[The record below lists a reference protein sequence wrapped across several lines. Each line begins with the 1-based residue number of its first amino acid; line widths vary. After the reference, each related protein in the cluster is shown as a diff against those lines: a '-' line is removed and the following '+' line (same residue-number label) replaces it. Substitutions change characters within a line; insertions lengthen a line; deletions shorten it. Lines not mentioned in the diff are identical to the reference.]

1 MSDVQDFSQVFTQAL
16 EQSIDSV
23 VVIDSQNRVIVFND
37 AAESLWGYTRDQVM
51 GKNVNFLVPQ
61 LIQASHDSYIEA
73 NRRSG
78 INKIVGTSRD
88 VLIERQDG
96 DYRWGAMSISR
107 VSASGQQFYAAI
119 IRDITRHHKE
129 HERLQLLSLVVD
141 TSENA
146 IIITDAQW
154 RIVYTNGGFSRMF
167 GHATDEVYGQ
177 PLDSVIAP
185 DFDQQVKVAMCE
197 QVMAGEIYH
206 SQAVAYPHEGRR
218 VWCNVTIYPV
228 CDAQGH
234 LINTVSVMIDVTHSR
249 MPEILRNKMLEAM
262 VREESIESLM
272 ALVCKEVQRIA
283 PEVVASILSVD
294 DDGLLRTLASPD
306 LPESY
311 SAALD
316 AVAIGSG
323 VGSCGAAAFSGQAVM
338 VRDIASHPFWVGFRD
353 LALPLGLRACWS
365 TPIKSSSGRV
375 LGTFAFYYRSPR
387 EPSLLHEH
395 LVNASIYLC
404 ALALE
409 REQSRAH
416 IQQLAFY
423 DDLTGLPNRNQL
435 HVRANQA
442 IADASRNG
450 TSLTVLFIDLD
461 RFKQVND
468 SLGHPAG
475 DEFLRVIARRL
486 TKYRR
491 KVDIVSRLSGDEFVV
506 VLPQCALSQA
516 QVVIEYLREELS
528 APCQIS
534 GVTLKPS
541 ASIGVSLF
549 PDDGRSMETLLHR
562 ADMAMY
568 QAKTSGRGCVSFFS
582 QGLDQLAR
590 GRLRLETA
598 LREAID
604 QQLLHLVYQ
613 PQINLQDNEL
623 YGVEALARW
632 KHPQL
637 GDISP
642 GCFIPLAEECGLI
655 VEFGQWALREACGQ
669 LAAWRREGL
678 CVPAIS
684 VNLSPTNFHNRQLPD
699 ILTRILSE
707 QRLTVNDLT
716 LEITEN
722 VLMDS
727 NPDTLTTINEVHAL
741 GIRLAMDDFGTGYS
755 SLSYLRRIPLQELK
769 LDRSFVHDLENDTT
783 SQALSEAVIRIGE
796 SLKLSVVAEGI
807 ETLGQQR
814 ILKEQGYEVAQ
825 GYLISRP
832 LSARGLGLWLE
843 DRSYCES

>member
-1 MSDVQDFSQVFTQAL
+1 MSDVQDFSPIFTQAL
-16 EQSIDSV
+16 AQSIDSV
-23 VVIDSQNRVIVFND
+23 VVIDSQNRVILFND
-37 AAESLWGYTRDQVM
+37 AAESLWGRDRDQVL
-51 GKNVNFLVPQ
+51 GQNVRLLVPDM
-61 LIQASHDSYIEA
+61 IRADHDSYIDA

-78 INKIVGTSRD
+78 INRIVGSSRD
-88 VLIERQDG
+88 VLIERPDG
-96 DYRWGAMSISR
+96 DHRWGAMSISR
-107 VSASGQQFYAAI
+107 VNASGQLFYVAI
-119 IRDITRHHKE
+119 VKDITRQHKE

-141 TSENA
+141 TTENA
-146 IIITDAQW
+146 IIITDGQW
-154 RIVYTNGGFSRMF
+154 SMVYANGGFTRMF
-167 GHATDEVYGQ
+167 GYDLDQVRGRT
-177 PLDSVIAP
+177 LDSVIAP
-185 DFDQQVKVAMCE
+185 DFDQQTIAAING
-197 QVMAGEIYH
+197 QVTRGEVYR
-206 SQAVAYPHEGRR
+206 SEAVGYLREGRR
-218 VWCNVTIYPV
+218 VWCDVTIYPV
-228 CDAQGH
+228 CDDHGN
-234 LINTVSVMIDVTHSR
+234 LLNTVSVMIDVTHSR
-249 MPEILRNKMLEAM
+249 MPEILRHKMLEAM
-262 VREESIESLM
+262 VQEESIESLM
-272 ALVCKEVQRIA
+272 GLVCKEVQRVA

-294 DDGLLRTLASPD
+294 DSGRLRTLAAPD
-306 LPESY
+306 LPASY
-311 SAALD
+311 CAALD
-316 AVAIGSG
+316 NVAIGPG
-323 VGSCGAAAFSGQAVM
+323 VGSCGAAAFSGTAVM
-338 VRDIASHPFWVGFRD
+338 VRDIASHPFWVRFRD

-375 LGTFAFYYRSPR
+375 LGTFAFYYHEPR
-387 EPSLLHEH
+387 EPSLLHQQ
-395 LVNASIYLC
+395 LVSASIYLC

-409 REQSRAH
+409 REESRAH
-416 IQQLAFY
+416 IRQLAFY
-423 DDLTGLPNRNQL
+423 DDLTGLPNRNL
-435 HVRANQA
+435 LSARADQA
-442 IADASRNG
+442 IAEASRDD
-450 TSLTVLFIDLD
+450 TPLTVLFIDLD

-475 DEFLRVIARRL
+475 DEFLRMIARRL
-486 TKYRR
+486 SKYRR

-506 VLPQCALSQA
+506 VLPQCALAQA
-516 QVVIEYLREELS
+516 QVVIEHLRCELC
-528 APCQIS
+528 APCEIA

-590 GRLRLETA
+590 GRLNLEAA

-604 QQLLHLVYQ
+604 QHLLHLVYQ
-613 PQINLQDNEL
+613 PQINLQGNDL

-632 KHPQL
+632 RHPHL

-655 VEFGQWALREACGQ
+655 VELGQWALREACRQ

-678 CVPAIS
+678 EVPAIS
-684 VNLSPTNFHNRQLPD
+684 VNLSPTNFHNRGLPGMLIGILAEQQLK
-699 ILTRILSE
+699 TS
-707 QRLTVNDLT
+707 DLT

-755 SLSYLRRIPLQELK
+755 SLSYLRRIPIQELK
-769 LDRSFVHDLENDTT
+769 LDRSFVHDLEHDTT

-796 SLKLSVVAEGI
+796 SLKLRVVAEGI

-814 ILKEQGYEVAQ
+814 ILQEQGYHVGQ

-832 LSARGLGLWLE
+832 LSAPGLRLWLE
-843 DRSYCES
+843 DRSYCE